1 MTLGP
6 TLGGAIKIDEDASV
20 TQGLCIGEGLE
31 STLAGRQIGY
41 APAWALGSAGAIR
54 RFPVLSGI
62 DAITLLRESDK
73 TGANKCACNECA
85 RRWLA
90 AGKECTLI
98 EPELCGDLNDVL
110 NKGRRP

>member
-1 MTLGP
+1 
-6 TLGGAIKIDEDASV
+6 LGGAIKIDEDASV